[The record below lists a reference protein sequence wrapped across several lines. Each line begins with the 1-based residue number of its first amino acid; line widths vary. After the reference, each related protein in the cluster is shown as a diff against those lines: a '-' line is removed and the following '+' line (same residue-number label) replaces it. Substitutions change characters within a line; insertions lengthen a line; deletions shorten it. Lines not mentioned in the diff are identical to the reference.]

1 MLKGFRNFLMQGDVV
16 VLAIGLMVALALHT
30 LIEAFA
36 TSIIDPLIAR
46 AQGSHAVGLGVQ
58 LGASGNSTTF
68 LNVGTLISAIIY
80 FIIFMMVLYFFL
92 VVPYRRISARRG
104 TVVFADPPDV
114 KTCPACLSD
123 DLPAAATKCKYCA
136 TDLSTTN
143 AA

>member
-16 VLAIGLMVALALHT
+16 ILAVGLMIALALHT

-58 LGASGNSTTF
+58 LGASGNNNTF
-68 LNVGTLISAIIY
+68 LNFGTLISAAVY
-80 FIIFMMVLYFFL
+80 FVIFMAVLYFFI

-104 TVVFADPPDV
+104 SVVFSDPPPV

-123 DLPAAATKCKYCA
+123 DLPLAATKCKYCG
-136 TDLSTTN
+136 TELSTSPD
-143 AA
+143 A